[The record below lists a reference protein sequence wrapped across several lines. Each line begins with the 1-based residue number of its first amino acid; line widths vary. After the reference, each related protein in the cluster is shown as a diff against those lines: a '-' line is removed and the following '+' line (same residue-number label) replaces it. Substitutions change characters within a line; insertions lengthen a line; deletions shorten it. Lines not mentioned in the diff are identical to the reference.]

1 MDDLPHSKKSNE
13 ITMEEFACNSSLSS
27 FATFFCNK
35 LDHTS
40 AFKLTSMLEEE
51 TANEF
56 LENKCNPGFEIT

>member
-1 MDDLPHSKKSNE
+1 MRSQWKNLHAIPHCQDLPH
-13 ITMEEFACNSSLSS
+13 I
-27 FATFFCNK
+27 FCNK

-40 AFKLTSMLEEE
+40 AFKLTRMLEEK